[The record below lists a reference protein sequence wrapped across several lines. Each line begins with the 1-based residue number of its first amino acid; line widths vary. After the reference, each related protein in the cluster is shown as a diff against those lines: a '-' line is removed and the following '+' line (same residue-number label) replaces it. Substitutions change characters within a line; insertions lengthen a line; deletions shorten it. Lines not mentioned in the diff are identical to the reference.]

1 MKKSLLYGP
10 VTSRRLGLSLGI
22 DAVAYKA
29 CTLDCI
35 YCQIGRTKKTTVER
49 RDFGRADTI
58 FTELAGRLEDGLRAD
73 HITIGGSGEPT
84 LNTEIGKIISG
95 IRRMTDIPV
104 AVLTNGTLLW
114 DPAVQDALMDADVV
128 LPSLDAADE
137 ETFQRINRPHPDI
150 SFQRTVDGLVSF
162 SGRFGGS
169 IWLEVFL
176 VDSVNTSDR
185 HLEKLKSIADRIG
198 CDKIHLNTAVR
209 PPAEGFVSPLGQEA
223 LEEATR
229 RIGNKAEVIAEFRD
243 EKGNTRQSEKKL
255 LESDLIGMLRRR
267 PCTAADIAAG
277 LGVEESAA
285 QVLAG
290 RLAADGRV
298 EIRESGSE
306 TYYVCPVQS
315 L

>member
-1 MKKSLLYGP
+1 MKKKLLYGP

-22 DAVAYKA
+22 DAVPYKV

-35 YCQIGRTKKTTVER
+35 YCQIGRTEKTTVER
-49 RDFGRADTI
+49 RDFGCADAI
-58 FTELAGRLEDGLRAD
+58 FTELASRLEDGLRAD

-104 AVLTNGTLLW
+104 AVLTNSTLLW
-114 DPAVQDALMDADVV
+114 DPVVQTALMNANVV

-137 ETFQRINRPHPDI
+137 HTFRRINRPHPDI
-150 SFQRTVDGLVSF
+150 SFQRTVEGLVSF
-162 SGRFGGS
+162 SGGFGGS
-169 IWLEVFL
+169 VLLEVFL
-176 VDSVNTSDR
+176 VDPLNTSER
-185 HLEKLKSIADRIG
+185 HLEKLKSLAERIG

-209 PPAEGFVSPLGQEA
+209 PPAEGFVRPLEREA
-223 LEEATR
+223 LEAAAR
-229 RIGNKAEVIAEFRD
+229 RIGDNAEVIAEFRD
-243 EKGNTRQSEKKL
+243 EKGSSRQAEKTL
-255 LESDLIGMLRRR
+255 SESDLIGMLRRR

-285 QVLAG
+285 QALAA
-290 RLAADGRV
+290 RLAADGRL

-306 TYYVCPVQS
+306 TYYLSPVQS